1 MNGADG
7 KEGDQGPAVCFIVCS
22 TMLAVNERWKLE
34 DVCDLL
40 IPCSSITAQWCMLWH
55 SYMKHFRQE
64 YLCIYNEM
72 AGGLIG

>member
-40 IPCSSITAQWCMLWH
+40 IPCSSITAQWCMLWNILDKNTYV
-55 SYMKHFRQE
+55 SIMRW
-64 YLCIYNEM
+64 LV
-72 AGGLIG
+72 A